1 MANKTNTPSDEF
13 DAFLEIDRLRLMVV
27 LRYREALTRNAGG
40 FATKFYAYLSR
51 FPATATALER
61 FQQQGGDIT
70 ALTQKQA
77 AHMQAMIN
85 NVNDPDYPK
94 QLQAI
99 GAIHHQHAIAPSWI
113 MGAYHLYQEHLLYIV
128 HQSPEILD
136 DDRPLLLD
144 SLNKLLLRDMGMML
158 EGYWTA
164 ATAAVARERDKVEQL
179 QQQMYNLLNNLPQTI
194 WSIDVVGNRPIYL
207 SPSTKE
213 MSPISTELPI
223 PWLTWTVAEDR
234 PKLETAWHEALT
246 GKHVEIESR
255 VNGPDGKLRWFKRH
269 FHPFADASG
278 KIVRIDGTME
288 EITDAVR
295 LRDRL
300 RHQATTDS
308 LTGLANRALWHD
320 RVAQA
325 LAMARRT
332 PAKHVVLMSLD
343 LNRFKQI
350 NDSLGHPTGD
360 LVLKQVA
367 NRLKDA
373 LRDSD
378 TLARLG
384 GDEFSVLLPA
394 EEDERHSALTVSR
407 KIQACFDAP
416 FSVAGNELYL
426 GVSIGIAAF
435 PKDGRDGATLER
447 HADMAMYISKRNGL
461 THQFYEKRTN
471 PSAKH
476 LRLMSQLKQGLRK
489 QEFQLHFQPKI
500 SLSDGRSSGVEA
512 LIRWNHPKHGVLLPD
527 SFIPLAEKM
536 NIINDVSDWVL
547 IKALQQF
554 MQWRTLGIDAPVAI
568 NVPASSFQD
577 PQFLKNIRTALDVA
591 EAPPE
596 SIELEITENT
606 LMSNID
612 RCTETLKNLS
622 RMGIKIAIDDFGTG
636 YSSLSYLKRL
646 PIDHIKIDRSFV
658 QDMNRDDSD
667 AAIVRSVIDLGH
679 NLGIKVIAEGVEHQ
693 DSLALLRNLGCD
705 AAQGYHIG
713 RPMPAPQVDGWLK
726 QAALIH

>member
-1 MANKTNTPSDEF
+1 
-13 DAFLEIDRLRLMVV
+13 
-27 LRYREALTRNAGG
+27 
-40 FATKFYAYLSR
+40 
-51 FPATATALER
+51 
-61 FQQQGGDIT
+61 
-70 ALTQKQA
+70 
-77 AHMQAMIN
+77 
-85 NVNDPDYPK
+85 
-94 QLQAI
+94 
-99 GAIHHQHAIAPSWI
+99 
-113 MGAYHLYQEHLLYIV
+113 
-128 HQSPEILD
+128 
-136 DDRPLLLD
+136 
-144 SLNKLLLRDMGMML
+144 
-158 EGYWTA
+158 
-164 ATAAVARERDKVEQL
+164 
-179 QQQMYNLLNNLPQTI
+179 
-194 WSIDVVGNRPIYL
+194 
-207 SPSTKE
+207 
-213 MSPISTELPI
+213 
-223 PWLTWTVAEDR
+223 
-234 PKLETAWHEALT
+234 
-246 GKHVEIESR
+246 
-255 VNGPDGKLRWFKRH
+255 
-269 FHPFADASG
+269 
-278 KIVRIDGTME
+278 
-288 EITDAVR
+288 
-295 LRDRL
+295 
-300 RHQATTDS
+300 
-308 LTGLANRALWHD
+308 
-320 RVAQA
+320 
-325 LAMARRT
+325 
-332 PAKHVVLMSLD
+332 
-343 LNRFKQI
+343 
-350 NDSLGHPTGD
+350 
-360 LVLKQVA
+360 
-367 NRLKDA
+367 
-373 LRDSD
+373 
-378 TLARLG
+378 
-384 GDEFSVLLPA
+384 
-394 EEDERHSALTVSR
+394 
-407 KIQACFDAP
+407 
-416 FSVAGNELYL
+416 
-426 GVSIGIAAF
+426 
-435 PKDGRDGATLER
+435 
-447 HADMAMYISKRNGL
+447 
-461 THQFYEKRTN
+461 
-471 PSAKH
+471 